1 MAAGVTA
8 AHSSPLADA
17 AEELYALPL
26 AEFTA
31 ARNDRDKRARAEGD
45 PELARQIRLMTK
57 PSAVAWAVNLLVRD
71 PDAELDQFLSL
82 GESLRAA
89 QDNLD
94 RDSIRDLAAQR
105 RTLVSTL
112 ARRALG
118 IADRIGHPLS
128 AAATREIEQT
138 LESALADS
146 AAAAAVTSGR
156 LVRALSSVGFD
167 PVDLSDAVAAP
178 DLPPVAGRWEARHS
192 RSGEH
197 PESRDGTARNGTAR
211 HGTATAPA
219 KTPKRE
225 VEKARREVED
235 AEGRA
240 EDAAAE
246 LDALSRRIDVLA
258 RKRETLTAELDALK
272 STASGLEAE
281 LRVLDREASG
291 LGRQRTESS
300 RAAAQAKRAVARAAD
315 RLDELT

>member
-89 QDNLD
+89 QENLD

-197 PESRDGTARNGTAR
+197 PESRDGTARNR
-211 HGTATAPA
+211 TATAPA

>member
-26 AEFTA
+26 TEFTA

-167 PVDLSDAVAAP
+167 PVDLSDAVAVP
-178 DLPPVAGRWEARHS
+178 DLAPVAGRWEARHS
-192 RSGEH
+192 QSDEH
-197 PESRDGTARNGTAR
+197 PESRDGTARN
-211 HGTATAPA
+211 GTATAPA

-225 VEKARREVED
+225 VEKARRELED

-240 EDAAAE
+240 EDAAFE
-246 LDALSRRIDVLA
+246 LDALSRRIDALA

-300 RAAAQAKRAVARAAD
+300 RAAAQAKRAVTRAAD

>member
-17 AEELYALPL
+17 AEDLYALPL
-26 AEFTA
+26 AEFTS
-31 ARNDRDKRARAEGD
+31 ARNDRDKRARSEGD
-45 PELARQIRLMTK
+45 PELARQIRLLAK
-57 PSAVAWAVNLLVRD
+57 PSAVAWAINQLVRD
-71 PDAELDQFLSL
+71 PGAELDQFLSL

-89 QDNLD
+89 QDSVD

-105 RTLVSTL
+105 RKLVSAL

-118 IADRIGHPLS
+118 IAERFGHPPS
-128 AAATREIEQT
+128 AVATREIEQT
-138 LESALADS
+138 LEAALADS

-167 PVDLSDAVAAP
+167 PVDLAEAVAAP
-178 DLPPVAGRWEARHS
+178 DLAPVAGRATARPS
-192 RSGEH
+192 LSGEH
-197 PESRDGTARNGTAR
+197 PESPGAAG
-211 HGTATAPA
+211 TAPA

-225 VEKARREVED
+225 LEKARRELED

-246 LDALSRRIDVLA
+246 LDALSRRIDALT
-258 RKRETLTAELDALK
+258 RKRESLTAELDALK

-281 LRVLDREASG
+281 LRVLDRETSG
-291 LGRQRTESS
+291 LGRQHTESS
-300 RAAAQAKRAVARAAD
+300 RAAVQANRAATRAAD
-315 RLDELT
+315 RLDELS

>member
-89 QDNLD
+89 RDNLD

-178 DLPPVAGRWEARHS
+178 DLPPVAGRWEARHF
-192 RSGEH
+192 RSGDH
-197 PESRDGTARNGTAR
+197 PESRDGTARVGTAL
-211 HGTATAPA
+211 TPA

-225 VEKARREVED
+225 VEKARRELED

-291 LGRQRTESS
+291 LGRQRSESS

>member
-89 QDNLD
+89 RDNLD

-178 DLPPVAGRWEARHS
+178 DLAPVAGRWEARHS
-192 RSGEH
+192 RSDEH
-197 PESRDGTARNGTAR
+197 PGSRDGKGM
-211 HGTATAPA
+211 APA

-225 VEKARREVED
+225 VEKARRELED

-291 LGRQRTESS
+291 LGRQRSESS